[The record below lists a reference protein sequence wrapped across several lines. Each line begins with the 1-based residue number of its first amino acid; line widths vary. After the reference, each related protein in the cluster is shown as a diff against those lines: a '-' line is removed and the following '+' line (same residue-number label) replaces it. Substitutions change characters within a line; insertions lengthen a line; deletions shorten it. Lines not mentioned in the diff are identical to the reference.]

1 MNQLVEK
8 QSLPGRR
15 QTGVHPS
22 FTLLA
27 FVLLE
32 TLPFI
37 FQDPRVLVCVLVANL
52 VIVTKLGWPVIMRK
66 AYLLVGGIGAL
77 FTAIS
82 WLPFIS
88 EGHAYW
94 SGMIPL
100 IHYPVQITDIGVLW
114 ALGMGLRIA
123 NVTLLSMYYLFTAS
137 PRQIAMG
144 LKGVGVPYSLGFLLS
159 LIFRFIPLVK
169 NDLLHIREAQMV
181 RGLQINQGSLFA
193 KIGKYGYLL
202 VPLIFTSL
210 KRVPL
215 IANALDAKG
224 FKMRNRQHR
233 FYRMRR
239 WQKRELAILLAGFGI
254 VMLLFYLARIHPAQF
269 GILLP
274 SRI

>member
-8 QSLPGRR
+8 QSLSGSK
-15 QTGVHPS
+15 QSGVHPS

-37 FQDPRVLVCVLVANL
+37 FQDPRVLGFVWIANL
-52 VIVTKLGWPVIMRK
+52 IMVTKLGWPVTMRK
-66 AYLLVGGIGAL
+66 AYLLVGGIGGL
-77 FTAIS
+77 FTTIS

-94 SGMIPL
+94 SSKIPL
-100 IHYPVQITDIGVLW
+100 LNYPVQITDIGVLW

-144 LKGVGVPYSLGFLLS
+144 LKGVGVPYSLCFLLS

-181 RGLQINQGSLFA
+181 RGLQINQGSLSE
-193 KIGKYGYLL
+193 KMRKYGYLL

-210 KRVPL
+210 KRVQL

-224 FKMRNRQHR
+224 FKMRNRDHR
-233 FYRMRR
+233 FYCMPR
-239 WQKRELAILLAGFGI
+239 WKKREMAILLAGFCI
-254 VMLLFYLARIHPAQF
+254 VTFLCYLARIHPGHF